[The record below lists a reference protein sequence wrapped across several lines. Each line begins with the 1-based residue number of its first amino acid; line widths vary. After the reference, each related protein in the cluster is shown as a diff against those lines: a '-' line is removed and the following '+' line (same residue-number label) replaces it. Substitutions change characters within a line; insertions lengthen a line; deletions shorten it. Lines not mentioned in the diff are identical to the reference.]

1 MLSLLQ
7 NMMLSLR
14 YAMSEIRKHANRV
27 GFNVPEAEVHGG
39 ADHTKSLGMLGH
51 AGMSGKVCAAAFAAP
66 QWPFVGLA
74 RCFVT
79 RPCAGAH
86 DSSKRQGKSQ
96 HWDAEASR
104 SHGQQLWWKR
114 CNKWSQF
121 NRCHQ
126 RAHGHGF

>member
-1 MLSLLQ
+1 
-7 NMMLSLR
+7 
-14 YAMSEIRKHANRV
+14 MSEIRKHANRV

-51 AGMSGKVCAAAFAAP
+51 AGMSGKVCAAAFFLQRRSGDSSA
-66 QWPFVGLA
+66 FA

-79 RPCAGAH
+79 RLCAGAH

-96 HWDAEASR
+96 YWDAEASR
-104 SHGQQLWWKR
+104 SYGQQLWWQR
-114 CNKWSQF
+114 CNQWSQF

-126 RAHGHGF
+126 CAHGHGF